1 MRPLAI
7 VPVPGTLLRLG
18 QGYNN
23 ADCSLLPVDAIRLP
37 GIRQG
42 IVEFPHQGSEF
53 PHLGLSG
60 HDLSVAE
67 RGDPGGILNQTRQ
80 SGRRRQR
87 CCSSREEIDLLHEG
101 AGERADAI
109 RRMVATYCRRSASSL
124 HLSRTPL
131 VRGMSRLDDGSVG
144 YAEVE
149 DERLLE
155 VGL

>member
-1 MRPLAI
+1 MLALGIPL
-7 VPVPGTLLRLG
+7 RSG

-23 ADCSLLPVDAIRLP
+23 ADCSLLPIDAIGLP

-53 PHLGLSG
+53 PHLGLSS
-60 HDLSVAE
+60 HNLSVAE
-67 RGDPGGILNQTRQ
+67 RGDPGGILDQTGH
-80 SGRRRQR
+80 SGRWRQR

-101 AGERADAI
+101 VGERTNSSW
-109 RRMVATYCRRSASSL
+109 RMVATYYRRSVFSL
-124 HLSRTPL
+124 HLSRIPL
-131 VRGMSRLDDGSVG
+131 VRGMTRLDDGSAG

-149 DERLLE
+149 DEWLLK